1 MPLTAPPGAVPGRL
15 SDGPKN
21 SLIAAFPASAPA
33 DGERPCGA
41 RGSCMGTLKGQ
52 SGGATGQRL
61 ETALLLRAY
70 SAGLFPMADARE
82 ADDVFWVEPR
92 RRGILPLEAFHLPK
106 SLAKTLRQGR
116 FLHSRDVAFEAVIR
130 ACSAP
135 APGRDQSWINRT
147 ILDAYCRLHAE
158 GHAHS
163 LETWDAD
170 GRLVGGL
177 YGVRIGA
184 AFFGESMF
192 SRATDASKAALAHLV
207 VRMRAGGFQL
217 LDTQFLTAHLAR
229 FGGHEVK
236 RAHYMSAL
244 DAALRQP
251 ADWRAL
257 DRVLGVDPQAV
268 GVAAAAAGA
277 AGAGS
282 AGAGSGAGPAGAG
295 FGPPDGFFLPV
306 ELLGGLGPSGKR
318 IVQLLS
324 HTS

>member
-1 MPLTAPPGAVPGRL
+1 
-15 SDGPKN
+15 
-21 SLIAAFPASAPA
+21 
-33 DGERPCGA
+33 
-41 RGSCMGTLKGQ
+41 MGTLTGQ

-92 RRGILPLEAFHLPK
+92 RRGVLPLDGFHLPR
-106 SLAKTLRQGR
+106 SLAKALKQER
-116 FLHSRDVAFEAVIR
+116 FVHSRDVAFEAVIR
-130 ACSAP
+130 ACSAA

-163 LETWDAD
+163 LESWDTS

-177 YGVRIGA
+177 YGVRIGG

-192 SRATDASKAALAHLV
+192 SRATDASKAALAHLIARLRV
-207 VRMRAGGFQL
+207 GGFRL

-236 RAHYMSAL
+236 RAQYMTALESAL
-244 DAALRQP
+244 HAQ
-251 ADWRAL
+251 ADWTAL
-257 DRVLGVDPQAV
+257 DRQVGVDPQAV
-268 GVAAAAAGA
+268 GAAAAAAGVGAGGAGVSAPPDAGTA
-277 AGAGS
+277 AGLLE
-282 AGAGSGAGPAGAG
+282 GP
-295 FGPPDGFFLPV
+295 FLPSD
-306 ELLGGLGPSGKR
+306 LPGGLGPSGKD

-324 HTS
+324 QTS

>member
-1 MPLTAPPGAVPGRL
+1 MGALAGKAG
-15 SDGPKN
+15 D
-21 SLIAAFPASAPA
+21 AS
-33 DGERPCGA
+33 
-41 RGSCMGTLKGQ
+41 
-52 SGGATGQRL
+52 GQRL

-92 RRGILPLEAFHLPK
+92 RRGVLPLDAFHLPR
-106 SLAKTLRQGR
+106 SLAKVLKQER
-116 FLHSRDVAFEAVIR
+116 FFHTHDLAFEAVIR
-130 ACSAP
+130 ACAAA
-135 APGRDQSWINRT
+135 APGRDQSWINQT

-163 LETWDAD
+163 LETWDMS

-207 VRMRAGGFQL
+207 VRLRAGGFQL

-236 RAHYMSAL
+236 RAQYMGAL
-244 DAALRQP
+244 DSALRQP
-251 ADWRAL
+251 ADWTAL
-257 DRVLGVDPQAV
+257 DRLLGVAPQ
-268 GVAAAAAGA
+268 VAGSATGAATGA
-277 AGAGS
+277 AGCV
-282 AGAGSGAGPAGAG
+282 AGAGAGAG
-295 FGPPDGFFLPV
+295 VSDDRGADRADDGPFLPPA
-306 ELLGGLGPSGKR
+306 LLGRLGPSGKR

-324 HTS
+324 QTS

>member
-1 MPLTAPPGAVPGRL
+1 
-15 SDGPKN
+15 
-21 SLIAAFPASAPA
+21 
-33 DGERPCGA
+33 
-41 RGSCMGTLKGQ
+41 MGTLTGKA
-52 SGGATGQRL
+52 GGATGQRL

-92 RRGILPLEAFHLPK
+92 RRGVLPLDGFHLPR
-106 SLAKTLRQGR
+106 SLAKVLKQGR
-116 FLHSRDVAFEAVIR
+116 FFHTRDVAFEAVIR
-130 ACSAP
+130 ACSAS
-135 APGRDQSWINRT
+135 APGRDQSWINQT

-163 LETWDAD
+163 LETWDSA

-207 VRMRAGGFQL
+207 VRLRAGGFQL

-236 RAHYMSAL
+236 RAQYMTAL
-244 DAALRQP
+244 DAALRQC
-251 ADWRAL
+251 ADWTAL
-257 DRVLGVDPQAV
+257 DRQLGIDPQSV
-268 GVAAAAAGA
+268 VSAAAAAGA
-277 AGAGS
+277 GEGASGGVAAGA
-282 AGAGSGAGPAGAG
+282 AGAVFAPDGPALL
-295 FGPPDGFFLPV
+295 PDV
-306 ELLGGLGPSGKR
+306 LGGLGPSGKR

-324 HTS
+324 QTS

>member
-1 MPLTAPPGAVPGRL
+1 MGSLAGKPG
-15 SDGPKN
+15 D
-21 SLIAAFPASAPA
+21 
-33 DGERPCGA
+33 
-41 RGSCMGTLKGQ
+41 
-52 SGGATGQRL
+52 ATGQRL

-92 RRGILPLEAFHLPK
+92 RRGILPLDGFHLSR
-106 SLAKTLRQGR
+106 SLAKLLKQER
-116 FLHSRDVAFEAVIR
+116 FFHSRDVAFEAVIR
-130 ACSAP
+130 ACSAA

-163 LETWDAD
+163 LETWDRD

-207 VRMRAGGFQL
+207 ARLRVGGFRL

-229 FGGHEVK
+229 FGGQEVK
-236 RAHYMSAL
+236 RTQYMGAL
-244 DAALRQP
+244 DAALRLP
-251 ADWRAL
+251 ADWTAL
-257 DRVLGVDPQAV
+257 DRILGIDPQVV
-268 GVAAAAAGA
+268 GVAAAAAGSAGA
-277 AGAGS
+277 AGASGGFARS
-282 AGAGSGAGPAGAG
+282 AGALPAEPVEGP
-295 FGPPDGFFLPV
+295 FLPP